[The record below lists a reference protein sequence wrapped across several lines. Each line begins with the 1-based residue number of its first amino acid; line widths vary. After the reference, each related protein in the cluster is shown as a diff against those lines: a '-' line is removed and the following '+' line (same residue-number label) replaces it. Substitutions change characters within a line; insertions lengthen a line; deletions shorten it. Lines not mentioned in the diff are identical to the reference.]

1 MVMTVLNQGK
11 GHRVAKED
19 SVWPERGATRK
30 AQVAGHVLMAPI
42 SCGGGER
49 FQPREWHRI
58 VWPEGAE

>member
-42 SCGGGER
+42 SCGGGGEVAA
-49 FQPREWHRI
+49 P
-58 VWPEGAE
+58 